1 MLLITALL
9 SAPNK
14 PGRPPFHS
22 LLSGRSMALPPISP
36 WFGRFL
42 THRALHWRTEETG
55 QLERG
60 PSVEAPDRVF
70 DSIGEGLGLEEPELE
85 ALPGKIY
92 ESSTLKIEMPVL
104 QRPPGEL
111 HPATYPPPRNKAC
124 VIWLRLDE
132 RKGIWPPFFIQGK
145 SGRQG
150 MVVTRACAVALP
162 PADDSIFVQP
172 TPSSTMSSSRS
183 TS

>member
-1 MLLITALL
+1 M
-9 SAPNK
+9 
-14 PGRPPFHS
+14 
-22 LLSGRSMALPPISP
+22 
-36 WFGRFL
+36 
-42 THRALHWRTEETG
+42 
-55 QLERG
+55 
-60 PSVEAPDRVF
+60 EAPDRVF

-111 HPATYPPPRNKAC
+111 HPATYPPPQEQGLCHLAPLGREEGNLAP
-124 VIWLRLDE
+124 V
-132 RKGIWPPFFIQGK
+132 FIQGK
-145 SGRQG
+145 SDRQG

>member
-55 QLERG
+55 RLERG

-111 HPATYPPPRNKAC
+111 HSATYPPPGT
-124 VIWLRLDE
+124 RLVSSGSAWTRGRE
-132 RKGIWPPFFIQGK
+132 FHPRFSFREKGV
-145 SGRQG
+145 GREW
-150 MVVTRACAVALP
+150 
-162 PADDSIFVQP
+162 S
-172 TPSSTMSSSRS
+172 
-183 TS
+183 